1 MTRRVRHHFLRAFAA
16 TGTLALALALSGCMF
31 NTKNSQAMVD
41 ESERV
46 LSFAEEAMPHI
57 ASSLGMAI
65 VKAESTPF
73 TGGGSV
79 GLPRSFSF
87 QLSGVLGGPL
97 PTQAE
102 LEEAVAAAGLVESA
116 PQHDGHISAGTDAAP
131 KLIAF
136 SEDDSIQLSVTYW
149 DIHDELR
156 FSVTNTDT
164 FNISDDAYDEYFPDL
179 VPEFDQSLVRPAG

>member
-1 MTRRVRHHFLRAFAA
+1 MTVRIRQLRSMGVTAA
-16 TGTLALALALSGCMF
+16 TLALALGLSGCMF
-31 NTKNSQAMVD
+31 TTQNSQAMVD
-41 ESERV
+41 ESQRV
-46 LSFAEEAMPHI
+46 LAFAEDAVPHI

-102 LEEAVAAAGLVESA
+102 LEEAVAAAGLVEAA
-116 PQHDGHISAGTDAAP
+116 PQHDGQTSAGTDEDPA
-131 KLIAF
+131 LIAF

-149 DIHDELR
+149 WTHDELR

-164 FNISDDAYDEYFPDL
+164 FNISDDAYYEYFPDL
-179 VPEFDQSLVRPAG
+179 IPEFDQSLVRSAG